1 MLVVVT
7 HITFE
12 LPEVCGLKER
22 RKYLSSIKE
31 RLKNF
36 NVSILDISKEYP
48 KEGELALSFLAMS
61 EADMKKRIQN
71 IEEIL
76 EKRYPEIEFDIYVE
90 VL

>member
-1 MLVVVT
+1 MLVAVA

-12 LPEVCGLKER
+12 LSEVCGLKER

>member
-1 MLVVVT
+1 M
-7 HITFE
+7 
-12 LPEVCGLKER
+12 
-22 RKYLSSIKE
+22 SSIKE